1 MFISCLGNESK
12 TCTLHVNARP
22 IYLTYESGV
31 YYMHLQTKDVNWY
44 LCAKSKTKPV
54 AAFCKTS
61 KKEQFLDQT
70 IKFSLELM
78 TSPDGS
84 IVAKIFSFAEGKY
97 LRCGFDESGDI
108 RLFPDGLNSLL
119 GSNFEFIKWF
129 VFNYYQILFCTYI
142 LLKLL

>member
-1 MFISCLGNESK
+1 
-12 TCTLHVNARP
+12 
-22 IYLTYESGV
+22 
-31 YYMHLQTKDVNWY
+31 MHLQTKDVNWY